1 MDGLYH
7 KSFFKCCIVIPTG
20 PWTARAHAGKGSKGK
35 GRHAVKTR
43 SRARGKPSS
52 QVRLR
57 VHCIGSLL
65 CRPTR
70 PAHGSNKCTCSAF
83 GLDTCLHAKD
93 PSCISKSAS
102 ARKDSPGSQRSAS
115 SRQVGT
121 VEGVW
126 PLSLSFFRQGCG
138 QRLPSTSLSLSLSL
152 SLSYFGYIYIYIHT
166 NTRTEEASGRSPPSR
181 VRTRTCVLSCL
192 LACLPH
198 PGLNRCF

>member
-7 KSFFKCCIVIPTG
+7 KWFFKCCMVIPTG

-57 VHCIGSLL
+57 VHCIGSLI

-70 PAHGSNKCTCSAF
+70 PAHGSDKCTCSAF

-138 QRLPSTSLSLSLSL
+138 QRLPSTSLSLSLL
-152 SLSYFGYIYIYIHT
+152 ERYIYIYIHT
-166 NTRTEEASGRSPPSR
+166 NTRTEEASGRAPPPPR
-181 VRTRTCVLSCL
+181 VRTRTCGPLL